1 MPAWAS
7 RAGAR
12 GPRHAER
19 AAGGQTG
26 SHPAPPAQVDYF
38 NNATIVELVERPH
51 RGVLAVLDE
60 ACSAAGTITDR
71 IFLQSLD
78 THHRHH
84 PHYTSRQVLLCP
96 PRSPPAL
103 YPSWS
108 RGCTLLPTPLPGTV
122 LQVSVGPPL
131 QHCPLHKPPACALTL
146 APPHPP
152 SSAPQT
158 RPWSLAETSGSS
170 TMQGTSRKALSPS

>member
-1 MPAWAS
+1 M
-7 RAGAR
+7 
-12 GPRHAER
+12 
-19 AAGGQTG
+19 
-26 SHPAPPAQVDYF
+26 DYF